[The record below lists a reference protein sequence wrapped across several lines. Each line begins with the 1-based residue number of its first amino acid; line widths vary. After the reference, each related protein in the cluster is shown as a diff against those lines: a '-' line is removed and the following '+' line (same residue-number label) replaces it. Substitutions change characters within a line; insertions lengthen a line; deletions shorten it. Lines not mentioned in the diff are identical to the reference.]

1 MDIVTEHF
9 LYDIAAQI
17 LPLIGGTVIGYLWNQ
32 SKGLTER
39 QKAVY
44 AANRAILKL
53 ELRRIYATAQA
64 AGEISFD
71 DQQTAE
77 EIYQS
82 YHTLGGN
89 GQGTTIMESIR
100 MMKMKK

>member
-1 MDIVTEHF
+1 MTDTF
-9 LYDIAAQI
+9 LYELAFQI
-17 LPLIGGTVIGYLWNQ
+17 VPAIGGTAIGYLWNK
-32 SKGLTER
+32 SKGLSER

-53 ELRRIYATAQA
+53 ELRRIYAQAQA

-100 MMKMKK
+100 KMKMKK